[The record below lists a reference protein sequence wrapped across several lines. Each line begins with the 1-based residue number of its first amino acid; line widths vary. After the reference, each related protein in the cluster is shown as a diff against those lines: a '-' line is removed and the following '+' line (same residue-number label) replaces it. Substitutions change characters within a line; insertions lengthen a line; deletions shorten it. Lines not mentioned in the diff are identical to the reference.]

1 MPLAPLW
8 SIHFYGPGLMGACI
22 ATVDPEEDL
31 TVRAEVRLG
40 TENTVN
46 PDEYLNLLKGN
57 KMAVEN
63 TVSPDDSL
71 LVRANTGLA
80 VVSKVNE
87 LTQDDII
94 GAVLTTQI
102 APGLTFSD
110 ALKDARKSAKL
121 AAALSA

>member
-1 MPLAPLW
+1 MLCPLNYSHW
-8 SIHFYGPGLMGACI
+8 YGPGLMGACV
-22 ATVDPEEDL
+22 ATVSLSDDL
-31 TVRAEVRLG
+31 LARAEVRLG
-40 TENTVN
+40 TENTVT

-110 ALKDARKSAKL
+110 ALKDARKAAKL